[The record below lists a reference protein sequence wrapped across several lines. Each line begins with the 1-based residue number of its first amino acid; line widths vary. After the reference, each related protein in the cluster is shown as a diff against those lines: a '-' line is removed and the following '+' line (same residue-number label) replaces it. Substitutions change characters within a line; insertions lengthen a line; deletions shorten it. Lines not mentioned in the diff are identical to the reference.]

1 MSWRLARAALAGLA
15 PLTGLAAVAGP
26 AGGQEPPPPLR
37 DIASVPHPAEYLVAV
52 RIPGNY
58 SRVEGLPVMF
68 GPAFRSSGE
77 GRTRAEATLVWRSG
91 AALPRNR
98 DDVGYL
104 VLADRGF
111 GPRGALRLGGTAH
124 SLVEPVEDGGVGQ
137 LQASLT
143 AFFLRL
149 DLRDY
154 YRRRGWSAFA
164 RWQDVPGRVRT
175 SLTYRDEEHA
185 FLPVIEPVAFFLG
198 EDRWRHQ
205 PLVAEGRLRSVSG
218 EVILEDGWERP
229 APGGSWKDA
238 EGPRPAWY
246 LAVGA
251 TAGLGGRMSVPAF
264 ASRDGPGNDSAPER
278 VVPTPV
284 LTGVLDA
291 RRAVPLGRRDELRL
305 RGFLAGSLDGDPLP
319 PQFQRALGGPES
331 LPGFALWTADCGAR
345 ASTVSAVPN
354 GTGHGDGPLAF
365 PAYGCDRV
373 ALFQAEYRRSFF
385 IPLRGDG
392 TSDEGWGW
400 VLGVWPEPAWSL
412 FVDAGRGWSLSPAD
426 PVHSAGGSPG
436 LLADA
441 GTGISMGGLSLYVA
455 FPLAGGGRGPKL
467 LFRLTRRL

>member
-1 MSWRLARAALAGLA
+1 MRWRLARAALAGLV
-15 PLTGLAAVAGP
+15 LLSTLARP
-26 AGGQEPPPPLR
+26 ANGQEPSPPLR
-37 DIASVPHPAEYLVAV
+37 DTASFLHPVEYHVAI
-52 RIPGNY
+52 RILGNY

-68 GPAFRSSGE
+68 GPAFRSAGE

-98 DDVGYL
+98 DDIGYL

-124 SLVEPVEDGGVGQ
+124 SLVEPVEDGGVGH

-154 YRRRGWSAFA
+154 YRRQGWSVFA
-164 RWQDVPGRVRT
+164 RWHDAPGRVRT
-175 SLTYRDEEHA
+175 VLTYRDEEHA
-185 FLPVIEPVAFFLG
+185 FVPVTEPVALFLG

-218 EVILEDGWERP
+218 EVILDDGWDRP
-229 APGGSWKDA
+229 APGGSWENT

-251 TAGLGGRMSVPAF
+251 TAGLSGRMTVPAF
-264 ASRDGPGNDSAPER
+264 AVLDGAGPDSAPER
-278 VVPTPV
+278 VVPTPI
-284 LTGVLDA
+284 LAGVLDA
-291 RRAVPLGRRDELRL
+291 RRAVPLGRRAEVRL

-331 LPGFALWTADCGAR
+331 LPGFALWAADCGAR
-345 ASTVSAVPN
+345 ARTVSAVRD
-354 GTGHGDGPLAF
+354 GTVSGDAPLAF
-365 PAYGCDRV
+365 PVYGCDRV

-400 VLGVWPEPAWSL
+400 VLGVRPEPAWSL
-412 FVDAGRGWSLSPAD
+412 FMDAGRGWSLSPAD
-426 PVHSAGGSPG
+426 PSQAADGSPG
-436 LLADA
+436 LLVDA
-441 GTGISMGGLSLYVA
+441 GTGVSMGGLSLYVA
-455 FPLAGGGRGPKL
+455 LPLAGGGGGARL
-467 LFRLTRRL
+467 LFRLTRRF